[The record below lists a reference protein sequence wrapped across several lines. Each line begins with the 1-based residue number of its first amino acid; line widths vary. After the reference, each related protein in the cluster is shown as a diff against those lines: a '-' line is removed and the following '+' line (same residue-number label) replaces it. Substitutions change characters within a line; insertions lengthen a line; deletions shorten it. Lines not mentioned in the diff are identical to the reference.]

1 MNSGSAGSAEPPPSQ
16 IFMDSLKASL
26 PSGSGLVAPPVPM
39 LPYKRSTPCTPEPC
53 PPCTLC
59 PPRTPWQPA
68 DPKPDSGI
76 EVQSPELTKRKAPQA
91 QFPPMTKQWMD
102 SLQGQADIN
111 PSGHCLVS
119 PHRNSITQLTTH
131 QGGEIHLSPDAC
143 RKQLL
148 LKGGSS
154 DRLDVYI

>member
-16 IFMDSLKASL
+16 ICMDSLKASL
-26 PSGSGLVAPPVPM
+26 PPGSGLVAPPVPM
-39 LPYKRSTPCTPEPC
+39 LPYKCSTPCTPVHPM
-53 PPCTLC
+53 PPPL
-59 PPRTPWQPA
+59 QPA